1 MHTYTSAAEAPPPV
15 PEVIHSTARA
25 LVLRRG
31 AGLLAGALVLVAALQ
46 SVGLWVLHNQPPQAV
61 RVPETT
67 LLHPLAIEE

>member
-1 MHTYTSAAEAPPPV
+1 MHAYTSAAEGPRLV
-15 PEVIHSTARA
+15 PEVIHATARA

-46 SVGLWVLHNQPPQAV
+46 SVCLWMLHHQPPQAV